1 MGQAPA
7 VPTSALEAAGAVTTD
22 TSLQLTDPNLEWDD
36 YENLGI
42 LLGRMGNA
50 HMWWV
55 GDFLLFGEQVYGE
68 QYAQIE
74 SVLKLAPQ
82 TLANRASVA
91 RHIPPERRRASLH
104 FSHHAEVAYLDPA
117 VRDRWLDLAESGD
130 WSRSKLR
137 EEIRAAR
144 EEQSESVGDLAETG
158 TAINGGFLGEPVPTP
173 IHTCPQCGYE
183 FSDKN

>member
-1 MGQAPA
+1 MSQAPA
-7 VPTSALEAAGAVTTD
+7 VPMSALEAAGAVVSD
-22 TSLQLTDPNLEWDD
+22 TSLQLLDPNLSWED
-36 YENLGI
+36 YEALGV
-42 LLGRMGNA
+42 LLGRMGDA
-50 HMWWV
+50 HTWWV
-55 GDFLLFGEQVYGE
+55 GDFVLRGEQIFGE

-74 SVLKLAPQ
+74 TVLKLAPQ

-91 RHIPPERRRASLH
+91 RHIPPERRRASLR
-104 FSHHAEVAYLDPA
+104 FGHHAEVAYLDPKE
-117 VRDRWLDLAESGD
+117 RDRWLDLAETGE

-173 IHTCPQCGYE
+173 IHTCPNCGHQ
-183 FSDKN
+183 FHG